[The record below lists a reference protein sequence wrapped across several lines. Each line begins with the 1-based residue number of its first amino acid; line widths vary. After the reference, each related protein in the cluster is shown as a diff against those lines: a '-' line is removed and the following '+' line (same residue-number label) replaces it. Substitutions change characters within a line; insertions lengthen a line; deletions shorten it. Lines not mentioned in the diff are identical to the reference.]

1 MPKRE
6 IITDKQ
12 IILTIF
18 FIQHTKIQI
27 LNLKD
32 VLLLPVS

>member
-6 IITDKQ
+6 ITTDKQ
-12 IILTIF
+12 IILNIF

-32 VLLLPVS
+32 EDPQG